1 MSLQAMQ
8 TISSRCRICGHFLI
22 FIVFKNHCYLLRY
35 KYDLQKP
42 LFLVSKNKSINNK
55 NGLYSENII
64 SPSRYLI
71 ADSFN
76 KPQV

>member
-1 MSLQAMQ
+1 M
-8 TISSRCRICGHFLI
+8 TC
-22 FIVFKNHCYLLRY
+22 KN
-35 KYDLQKP
+35 

-64 SPSRYLI
+64 SPSRYLM